1 MEENKPLLGHVNLP
15 SNKQHTLS
23 SQTLLPWG

>member
-1 MEENKPLLGHVNLP
+1 MEENKPVLGHVNLP

-23 SQTLLPWG
+23 SQTLLP